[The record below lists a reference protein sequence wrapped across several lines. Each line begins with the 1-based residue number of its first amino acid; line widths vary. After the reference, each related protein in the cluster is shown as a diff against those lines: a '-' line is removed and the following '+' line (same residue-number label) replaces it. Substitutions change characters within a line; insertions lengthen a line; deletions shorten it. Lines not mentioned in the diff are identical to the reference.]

1 MEPAAID
8 ELPKPAAAG
17 LIVLRLYIASGT
29 LASAQA
35 SANLAAIG
43 EALRGGEVEV
53 EVVDILREPL
63 RSLADGVLVTPTLV
77 RLFPLPEVRI
87 VGDLSVRAA
96 VLAALS

>member
-1 MEPAAID
+1 MD
-8 ELPKPAAAG
+8 GLPKPAAAES
-17 LIVLRLYIASGT
+17 IVLRLYIASGT

-43 EALRGGEVEV
+43 DELRGREVEVEV

-87 VGDLSVRAA
+87 VGDLGVRAA
-96 VLAALS
+96 VLAALG